1 MNNIYKLIKEYRQQK
16 TEKDQKLFMMALEYA
31 TRRSLKNLL
40 ALQEDSSRFE
50 SMYEGWISTTKEE
63 KVLLD
68 LYSFALDV
76 MDQLTQYCVSKSVKK
91 EFDDQQKVLIK
102 LLLKNQRFYEVAQLL
117 QVRMEDESFKELK
130 VRELK
135 ELVLGFMNKRGFKNV
150 EEFHHQL
157 FKWIEI
163 RRFPPYM
170 LVGYDERLT
179 FTLYKENIDNNT
191 LAIKIAKVMQRKPRS
206 MMKIVNELIKSRDLQ
221 ST

>member
-117 QVRMEDESFKELK
+117 QVRMEDESFKERK
-130 VRELK
+130 VLELK
-135 ELVLGFMNKRGFKNV
+135 DTILVYMKKRGLKDT
-150 EEFHHQL
+150 EKFHTQL
-157 FKWIEI
+157 FRWLEV

-170 LVGYDERLT
+170 LVGYDEQLT
-179 FTLYKENIDNNT
+179 FTLYKDKVDNNT
-191 LAIKIAKVMQRKPRS
+191 LAIKIAKAMQRKPRS
-206 MMKIVNELIKSRDLQ
+206 MMKIVNELIKSRDIQ
-221 ST
+221 SL